1 MNVETNA
8 WAAAGPGL
16 REAFLRS
23 EGTLTLA
30 LILHRL
36 LPLLPA
42 GGRVLDFGGGDGRLA
57 RALAG
62 QGAHVTLIDPDPAM
76 RAAAEAAMAGQAWA
90 ERVRIVEGD
99 VAALA
104 FEAGP
109 GAGYDLVCCH
119 SVLMYLPD
127 AAALVAGLAGACRPG
142 GHVSLVSLNPA
153 AAAMRAGLQQRWG
166 DALAALAGRGDPGDV
181 PTHDHAPDKVAA
193 LFRSHGFAVAD
204 WQGLGVFTDHHRAP
218 IEVDAEGLAALL
230 ALEAAAGRT
239 DPYRGVARCFHLL
252 AAAPARVPA
261 SKAESSPTASD
272 AACGAARGR
281 EGTR

>member
-1 MNVETNA
+1 MNIEANA

-57 RALAG
+57 RALAR

-76 RAAAEAAMAGQAWA
+76 RAAAEAAMAGEAWA
-90 ERVRIVEGD
+90 ERVRIVDGGVET
-99 VAALA
+99 LA
-104 FEAGP
+104 SE
-109 GAGYDLVCCH
+109 AGYDLVCCH

-127 AAALVAGLAGACRPG
+127 AEALVAGLAGACRPG

-181 PTHDHAPDKVAA
+181 PTHDHGPDEVAA
-193 LFRSHGFAVAD
+193 LFRSHGFAVPD

-218 IEVDAEGLAALL
+218 IEVDADGLAALL

-252 AAAPARVPA
+252 AERNL
-261 SKAESSPTASD
+261 TASG